1 MARKLAKLKNLF
13 IFSTP
18 VVFLVAASCSVNQ
31 TNEGDKQKTTQET
44 SAKIVDKLGP
54 SVSFDVN
61 GNYVF
66 TIKNDKFKNAT
77 SVVAHFE
84 GERDGTDAANN
95 DGADTTNNPP
105 KITPEVNGI
114 INNSTVIF
122 NTAGKLQYDYKW
134 SLKKIQVGS
143 EEISQDQ
150 FPDDLKGDIWF
161 EKKIAIVKQDTS
173 LWIDPKTQLL
183 KNWINTDANVELKA
197 EFMKDDQTKA
207 RKVVDTTF
215 NTSLNKF
222 SAPLQEGYKFNRI
235 LIQSKNNSF
244 ATISLP
250 YKPFDQ
256 NQNTPQQMSTAK
268 IADKLGSSLS
278 FDVNG
283 NHVFTIKNDKFK
295 GATEVVAHFEG
306 KSDDPT
312 ITLPMTAE
320 VNTNINNS
328 TATFNTAGKWQY
340 DYKWSL
346 KKIKV
351 VKNGSS
357 EEISQDQFPDDLK
370 GDLWFEKKI
379 AIVKQDSALWIDP
392 QIQLL
397 KNWINTNANVELK
410 AEFIKTDDATKK
422 KVVDTTFNTSLNKFR
437 AELQE
442 GYKFNRILIQS
453 KNNSFATISLPYK
466 PF

>member
-1 MARKLAKLKNLF
+1 MARKLTKFRNLF
-13 IFSTP
+13 ILSTP
-18 VVFLVAASCSVNQ
+18 IVFLVATSCATSQ
-31 TNEGDKQKTTQET
+31 TGDGQKEKEGQNPTTAQQM
-44 SAKIVDKLGP
+44 SAKIADKLG
-54 SVSFDVN
+54 SSLSFDVN

-66 TIKNDKFKNAT
+66 TIKNDKFKDAT
-77 SVVAHFE
+77 EVVAHFE
-84 GERDGTDAANN
+84 GKSDDPAIT
-95 DGADTTNNPP
+95 
-105 KITPEVNGI
+105 KLMTPEVNAN
-114 INNSTVIF
+114 INNSTATF
-122 NTAGKLQYDYKW
+122 NTAGKLLNDYKW
-134 SLKKIQVGS
+134 SLKKIKVVKAGSS

-150 FPDDLKGDIWF
+150 FPDDLKGDLWF
-161 EKKIAIVKQDTS
+161 EKKIAIVKQDAA
-173 LWIDPKTQLL
+173 LWIDPQTQLL
-183 KNWINTDANVELKA
+183 KNWINTNANVELKA
-197 EFMKDDQTKA
+197 EFIKNDSTKV

-215 NTSLNKF
+215 NSSLNKF
-222 SAPLQEGYKFNRI
+222 RADLQEGYKFNRI

-250 YKPFDQ
+250 YKPLEQ
-256 NQNTPQQMSTAK
+256 KENTPQQMSAK

-306 KSDDPT
+306 KSDDPA
-312 ITLPMTAE
+312 ITKLMTPE
-320 VNTNINNS
+320 VNANINNS

-410 AEFIKTDDATKK
+410 AEFIKNDESKMK
-422 KVVDTTFNTSLNKFR
+422 KVVDTTFNSSLNKFR
-437 AELQE
+437 VDLQD

>member
-1 MARKLAKLKNLF
+1 MARKLTKLRNLF
-13 IFSTP
+13 IISTP
-18 VVFLVAASCSVNQ
+18 IVFLVATSCGVSQ
-31 TNEGDKQKTTQET
+31 TNEGEKEGQKPTTSQQM
-44 SAKIVDKLGP
+44 SAKIADKLG
-54 SVSFDVN
+54 SSLSFDVN

-77 SVVAHFE
+77 EVVAHFE
-84 GERDGTDAANN
+84 GKSDDPAIT
-95 DGADTTNNPP
+95 
-105 KITPEVNGI
+105 KLMTPEVNAS
-114 INNSTVIF
+114 INNSTATF
-122 NTAGKLQYDYKW
+122 NTAGKLLNDYKW
-134 SLKKIQVGS
+134 SLKKIKVGS

-150 FPDDLKGDIWF
+150 FPDDLKGDVWF
-161 EKKIAIVKQDTS
+161 EKKIAIVKQDAA
-173 LWIDPKTQLL
+173 LWIDPQIQLL
-183 KNWINTDANVELKA
+183 KNWINTNANVELKA
-197 EFMKDDQTKA
+197 EFIKNDESKA

-215 NTSLNKF
+215 NSSLNKF
-222 SAPLQEGYKFNRI
+222 RADLQDGYKFNRI

-250 YKPFDQ
+250 YKPLEQ
-256 NQNTPQQMSTAK
+256 KENTPQQMSAK

-306 KSDDPT
+306 KSDDPA
-312 ITLPMTAE
+312 ITKLMTPE
-320 VNTNINNS
+320 VNANINNS

-370 GDLWFEKKI
+370 GDIWFEKKI

-397 KNWINTNANVELK
+397 KNLINTDANVELK
-410 AEFIKTDDATKK
+410 AEFIKTAEPKDR
-422 KVVDTTFNTSLNKFR
+422 KVVDTTFNSLLNKFR
-437 AELQE
+437 ADLQE

>member
-1 MARKLAKLKNLF
+1 MARKLTKLRNLF
-13 IFSTP
+13 ILSTP
-18 VVFLVAASCSVNQ
+18 IVFLVATSCGVSQ
-31 TNEGDKQKTTQET
+31 TNEGEKEGQK
-44 SAKIVDKLGP
+44 L
-54 SVSFDVN
+54 
-61 GNYVF
+61 
-66 TIKNDKFKNAT
+66 
-77 SVVAHFE
+77 
-84 GERDGTDAANN
+84 
-95 DGADTTNNPP
+95 
-105 KITPEVNGI
+105 
-114 INNSTVIF
+114 
-122 NTAGKLQYDYKW
+122 
-134 SLKKIQVGS
+134 
-143 EEISQDQ
+143 
-150 FPDDLKGDIWF
+150 
-161 EKKIAIVKQDTS
+161 
-173 LWIDPKTQLL
+173 
-183 KNWINTDANVELKA
+183 
-197 EFMKDDQTKA
+197 
-207 RKVVDTTF
+207 
-215 NTSLNKF
+215 
-222 SAPLQEGYKFNRI
+222 
-235 LIQSKNNSF
+235 
-244 ATISLP
+244 
-250 YKPFDQ
+250 
-256 NQNTPQQMSTAK
+256 QQMSAK

-306 KSDDPT
+306 KSDDPA

-320 VNTNINNS
+320 VNASINNSTAIFNTAGKFLYDYKWSLKKIKVGSEEISQDQFPDDLKGDVWFEKKIAIVKQDAALWIDPQIQLLKNWINTNANVELKAEFIKNDSTKARKVVDTTFNSSLNKFRADLQDGYKFNRILIQSKNNSFATISLPYKPLEQKENTPQQMSTKIADKLGSSLSFDVNGNHVFTIKNDKFKGATEVVAHFEGKSDDPAITKLMTPEVNANINNS

-370 GDLWFEKKI
+370 GDIWFEKKI

-397 KNWINTNANVELK
+397 KNLINTDANVELK
-410 AEFIKTDDATKK
+410 AEFIKTAEPKDR
-422 KVVDTTFNTSLNKFR
+422 KVVDTTFNSLLNKFQ
-437 AELQE
+437 AALQD

>member
-44 SAKIVDKLGP
+44 SAKIADKLGP

-84 GERDGTDAANN
+84 GEI
-95 DGADTTNNPP
+95 DGADPTNNPP

-222 SAPLQEGYKFNRI
+222 QAALQEGYKFNRI

-250 YKPFDQ
+250 YKPF
-256 NQNTPQQMSTAK
+256 
-268 IADKLGSSLS
+268 
-278 FDVNG
+278 
-283 NHVFTIKNDKFK
+283 
-295 GATEVVAHFEG
+295 
-306 KSDDPT
+306 
-312 ITLPMTAE
+312 
-320 VNTNINNS
+320 
-328 TATFNTAGKWQY
+328 
-340 DYKWSL
+340 
-346 KKIKV
+346 
-351 VKNGSS
+351 
-357 EEISQDQFPDDLK
+357 
-370 GDLWFEKKI
+370 
-379 AIVKQDSALWIDP
+379 
-392 QIQLL
+392 
-397 KNWINTNANVELK
+397 
-410 AEFIKTDDATKK
+410 
-422 KVVDTTFNTSLNKFR
+422 
-437 AELQE
+437 
-442 GYKFNRILIQS
+442 
-453 KNNSFATISLPYK
+453 
-466 PF
+466 